1 MGDVLKEV
9 QSINKSLS
17 ALGDVISAL
26 TTGQQVRYF
35 TSSNLRVFS
44 FSLTILLISQVS
56 ISCDTIDKCCCL
68 VNSINYVFFHSIFH
82 TATTRWRC
90 SCRTPSAAM
99 PSSTLMFVNTSPA
112 DYNSAESNSSLA
124 FASRCEDVTNQVV
137 NAPGVQAAQVRYAYS
152 LCYHLYYHS
161 IILMT
166 AMLQY
171 TSMGRKEGRK
181 ELLVSL
187 INPTHPPTHLAS

>member
-56 ISCDTIDKCCCL
+56 ISCDTINKCCCL
-68 VNSINYVFFHSIFH
+68 VNSMNYVFFHSIFH
-82 TATTRWRC
+82 TATTR
-90 SCRTPSAAM
+90 
-99 PSSTLMFVNTSPA
+99 
-112 DYNSAESNSSLA
+112 
-124 FASRCEDVTNQVV
+124 
-137 NAPGVQAAQVRYAYS
+137 
-152 LCYHLYYHS
+152 
-161 IILMT
+161 
-166 AMLQY
+166 
-171 TSMGRKEGRK
+171 
-181 ELLVSL
+181 
-187 INPTHPPTHLAS
+187 